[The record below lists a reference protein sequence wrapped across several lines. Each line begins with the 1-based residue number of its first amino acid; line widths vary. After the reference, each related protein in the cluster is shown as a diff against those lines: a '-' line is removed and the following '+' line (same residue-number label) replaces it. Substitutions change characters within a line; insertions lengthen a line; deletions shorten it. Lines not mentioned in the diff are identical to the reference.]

1 MPTIQPHSEFSKRV
15 NAILKEKKLSQ
26 RELSEKADVK
36 KRALDMYMG
45 YQMSMPPADVACR
58 IARVLGTS
66 VEWLVMG
73 E

>member
-1 MPTIQPHSEFSKRV
+1 MLQTQPHTEFSKRV
-15 NAILKEKKLSQ
+15 NLILKDKSLTQK
-26 RELSEKADVK
+26 ELAEKADVK

-45 YQMSMPPADVACR
+45 AQCSMPPADVACR